1 MTEPFYSPEKQCP
14 ICYESFGNY
23 PMFPVQFS
31 FCQTSRKFKLTS
43 CGHAICKTCL
53 PNLQEQSCSICRYEA
68 SHYIQLDVD
77 QSTVEEMTRDN
88 NVLRTENRCIANYA
102 TEKRREAATTKIQ
115 MMSLKL
121 QLKHMK
127 ESMETASSVS
137 YISDEETYLDI
148 EDDSDMDERPIT
160 SRYHTRNL
168 AERINELRNT
178 EASETEMTDD
188 SNANTAATDA
198 TISEEESTTDLM
210 REMFTVVLQRIRRL
224 HDRVSK
230 LEMDGATSKLTEL
243 NRLYHM
249 KKYETLLLEQDIL
262 NLKKEYIE
270 EQTNR

>member
-1 MTEPFYSPEKQCP
+1 MTEAFYCPEKQCP

-53 PNLQEQSCSICRYEA
+53 PNLQEQSCVICRYEA
-68 SHYIQLDVD
+68 SHYIQLDVE

-115 MMSLKL
+115 IMSLRL

-127 ESMETASSVS
+127 ESMETASSVG

-148 EDDSDMDERPIT
+148 EDDSEMEERPIT
-160 SRYHTRNL
+160 SRYHQQNVT
-168 AERINELRNT
+168 ERINELRNT

-188 SNANTAATDA
+188 SNANTDA
-198 TISEEESTTDLM
+198 TATEEESTTDLM
-210 REMFTVVLQRIRRL
+210 RDMFTVVLQRIRRL

-262 NLKKEYIE
+262 NLKKEYME